1 VATLNESDWNALI
14 SNLSLVL
21 GNEAAA
27 YADRMVARL
36 LASVSYIAGADDP
49 DRYALSNL
57 LVLHA
62 ATKARSVYDHRPTDD
77 ADIYHRLSIF
87 FFGPMADPRRV
98 RYGLNLLALTMVM
111 DHENDA
117 TADAA
122 AGKYNPVNASVW
134 NADSLKASIKA
145 ELAADSVSAAL
156 FDPIMPVDS
165 VLGWWMHL

>member
-1 VATLNESDWNALI
+1 MATLNESDWNSLI

-21 GNEAAA
+21 GDEATA
-27 YADRMVARL
+27 YSGRKVARL
-36 LASVSYIAGADDP
+36 LASISYIAGADDP

-57 LVLHA
+57 LILHA
-62 ATKARSVYDHRPTDD
+62 ATKARSVYDHRPTDN

-87 FFGPMADPRRV
+87 FFGPNADPVKV
-98 RYGLNLLALTMVM
+98 RYGLNLLAMTMVM

-117 TADAA
+117 RADAA

-134 NADSLKASIKA
+134 NAESLKASIKA
-145 ELAADSVSAAL
+145 ELSADSASAVF

-165 VLGWWMHL
+165 VVGWWSH